1 MGRVREA
8 IEEYIEQLQLS
19 AVENRKEADKSY
31 DNEDLGLAGYY
42 KGQWIANE
50 GTAIALTTILSK
62 YKEEEQ

>member
-1 MGRVREA
+1 MREA
-8 IEEYIEQLQLS
+8 IEEYIEQLQQS
-19 AVENRKEADKSY
+19 AVENRKEADKAYES
-31 DNEDLGLAGYY
+31 EDLGLAGFY

>member
-1 MGRVREA
+1 MRKE
-8 IEEYIEQLQLS
+8 IEELIDHLQQS
-19 AVENRKEADKSY
+19 AAENRKKADKAY
-31 DNEDLGLAGYY
+31 DNEDLGLSGFY

>member
-1 MGRVREA
+1 MKEA
-8 IEEYIEQLQLS
+8 IEEYIEQLQQS
-19 AVENRKEADKSY
+19 AAENRKEADKAY
-31 DNEDLGLAGYY
+31 DDKDLGLAGYY